1 MAKNPRVLFVCL
13 GNICR
18 SPMAEAVFRHLV
30 NEAGLSGQIDVESA
44 GTGSW
49 HAGERPH
56 PGTLAILKQHQVEV
70 GGKRARQLTRSD
82 LREFDYVIAMDEE
95 NVADIQA
102 LYGRRVPRLLEY
114 ARQDG
119 TLDVPDPY
127 DSGNFAIVYDLV
139 LAGSKG
145 LLEHIR
151 QQEIIAFVNTVT
163 QLGKVIARIAI
174 DALAPKAAAWVD

>member
-1 MAKNPRVLFVCL
+1 MDKIIRVLFVCT

-30 NEAGLSGQIDVESA
+30 NAAGLSGQIDVESA

-56 PGTLAILKQHQVEV
+56 SGTLSILSQHHIAV
-70 GGKRARQLTRSD
+70 GGKRARQLNRSD

-102 LYGRRVPRLLEY
+102 LYGRRVPRLLDY
-114 ARQDG
+114 VPAATVR
-119 TLDVPDPY
+119 DVPDPY
-127 DSGNFAIVYDLV
+127 YNDRFDIVYDLV
-139 LAGSKG
+139 QAGCQA
-145 LLEHIR
+145 LLDHIR
-151 QQEIIAFVNTVT
+151 QKE
-163 QLGKVIARIAI
+163 
-174 DALAPKAAAWVD
+174 AL